1 MGGNRRIATGNR
13 RIVTGNRRI
22 AIGNRRIA
30 TGNRRIMTGNRRIA
44 IGNRRIT
51 TGSQPK
57 TVGEQCPFDAID
69 QEIDQKPCWFKE
81 LRSED
86 GARCLAASHG
96 NKSSWPAQSGLEV
109 VLYVYIYTH
118 RPGLQSRPHHKKTK
132 PFFVRREKCVFVVI
146 SFIFQAK
153 LM

>member
-86 GARCLAASHG
+86 VARCLAASPG

-109 VLYVYIYTH
+109 VLYVYSGTH
-118 RPGLQSRPHHKKTK
+118 RRGLQSRPHHKKTK
-132 PFFVRREKCVFVVI
+132 PFLCEGRNPF
-146 SFIFQAK
+146 SFLFLLFFQAK